1 MNCLII
7 FTVMLPV
14 VAGVAL
20 RLSDVHDRKQVH
32 NYSTIILA
40 INLILTVILNFSN
53 HSQTCTLLRL
63 PMGLSITFTADW
75 VAVFF
80 STIFAV
86 VWFLVCIYS
95 REYLKHEGEDQR
107 FMSYY
112 LLALGAI
119 SGVAYAAN
127 PFTFYTFFELM
138 SLTSFVLVLHSHTP
152 ESISAAKKYIYYSIF
167 GALCGLVAIMAFYG
181 SDLVTVKEFVAGGS
195 LAQDLGGNLP
205 LVLVVTFIAIF
216 GFSCKAGLFPMH
228 SWLPVAH
235 PEAPSPASAILS
247 GLIAKTGL
255 VAIIRV
261 IFFVTGPDVL
271 RGTWVQFIFITLAII
286 TIFMGSMMAYKEKLL
301 KRRLAYSSVSQ
312 IAYAMFGIMMLSEM
326 GLKGAFLQIVFH
338 AFAKTSLFLTAGIVI
353 SRTGKKY
360 VSELTGLGNA
370 MPRTFAF
377 FTIAAMSLVGVP
389 LTGGYESKY
398 YLTQAA
404 LNGTFGTLEFI
415 GFIVIMVSAL
425 LTGGYLLSISARALF
440 ANKNELV
447 TEKIDAGGTMLT
459 PVGILI
465 CLILFFGI
473 CPTFISQIIAGVI
486 SHIGI

>member
-1 MNCLII
+1 MNCLIL

-14 VAGVAL
+14 IAGIAL

-32 NYSTIILA
+32 DYSLA
-40 INLILTVILNFSN
+40 ILTINLVLTLALNFAL
-53 HSQTCTLLRL
+53 HGQTCTLLRL
-63 PMGLSITFTADW
+63 PMGLSLTFTADW

-80 STIFAV
+80 SSIFAI
-86 VWFLVCIYS
+86 VWFLVGIYS
-95 REYLKHEGEDQR
+95 REYLAHEGEDQR

-181 SDLVTVKEFVAGGS
+181 SDLVTNKQFVAGGS
-195 LAQDLGGNLP
+195 LVHNLGDRLP
-205 LVLVVTFIAIF
+205 IFLVVVFIAII

-255 VAIIRV
+255 VAIIRI

-271 RGTWVQFIFITLAII
+271 
-286 TIFMGSMMAYKEKLL
+286 
-301 KRRLAYSSVSQ
+301 
-312 IAYAMFGIMMLSEM
+312 
-326 GLKGAFLQIVFH
+326 
-338 AFAKTSLFLTAGIVI
+338 
-353 SRTGKKY
+353 
-360 VSELTGLGNA
+360 
-370 MPRTFAF
+370 
-377 FTIAAMSLVGVP
+377 
-389 LTGGYESKY
+389 
-398 YLTQAA
+398 
-404 LNGTFGTLEFI
+404 
-415 GFIVIMVSAL
+415 
-425 LTGGYLLSISARALF
+425 
-440 ANKNELV
+440 
-447 TEKIDAGGTMLT
+447 
-459 PVGILI
+459 
-465 CLILFFGI
+465 
-473 CPTFISQIIAGVI
+473 
-486 SHIGI
+486 